1 MEINESVE
9 MAEVAEQ
16 PDETGV
22 EDQEVA
28 APEVEAEEPE
38 TEPEVEES
46 EGKSDADAAFAQM
59 RRENEHYQAELEAAR
74 EELDELRAAQAQS
87 EARSEAIS
95 KLTGTENGEIAA
107 LAEVTGMSEDE
118 IIAEMEAAEESAQKE
133 LKIQQLEERLNS
145 VEAERLMQED
155 LAALRKID
163 PSIGSLSD
171 LGDDFVEYMQA
182 GLSPESAYWAIKAK
196 EQANHAT
203 PPKEM
208 GKVSTGSAEK
218 DYFTEAE
225 IDAMTPEQR
234 EKNWKKIINS
244 WGR

>member
-9 MAEVAEQ
+9 MQEVAD
-16 PDETGV
+16 PAVETGV
-22 EDQEVA
+22 EGREV
-28 APEVEAEEPE
+28 
-38 TEPEVEES
+38 TEPESTADEVQTEES
-46 EGKSDADAAFAQM
+46 TGKSEADAAFARM
-59 RRENEHYQAELEAAR
+59 RRENERYMSELEAAR
-74 EELDELRAAQAQS
+74 AELSELREEQAQA
-87 EARSEAIS
+87 EARNDAIS
-95 KLTGTENGEIAA
+95 RLTGDENGQIAA
-107 LAEVTGMSEDE
+107 LAEVTGMSEEE

-182 GLSPESAYWAIKAK
+182 GLSPESAYWAVKAK

-225 IDAMTPEQR
+225 IDAMTPGQR
-234 EKNWKKIINS
+234 EKNWKKIFNS